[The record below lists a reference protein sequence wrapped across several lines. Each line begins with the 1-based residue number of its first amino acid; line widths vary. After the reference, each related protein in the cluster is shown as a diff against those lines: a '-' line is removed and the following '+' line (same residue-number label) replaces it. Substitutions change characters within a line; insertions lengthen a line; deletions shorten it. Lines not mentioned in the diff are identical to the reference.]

1 MALTTTGGSL
11 GAANAN
17 VAVDVE
23 QNSTFS
29 GVVTG
34 TFVGTVTFQA
44 LYDPTEG
51 WVSAQTF
58 TRPGVSA
65 AAALTAPGNRIIN
78 TGGAIAVR
86 AAMTAYTS
94 GTAVITL
101 AGTPTAGRAGS
112 TGGGGGGGA
121 VTVADGAD
129 TGEGTTT
136 D

>member
-58 TRPGVSA
+58 TRPGTYA
-65 AAALTAPGNRIIN
+65 YFCALHPHMKA
-78 TGGAIAVR
+78 
-86 AAMTAYTS
+86 
-94 GTAVITL
+94 TL
-101 AGTPTAGRAGS
+101 I
-112 TGGGGGGGA
+112 
-121 VTVADGAD
+121 VK
-129 TGEGTTT
+129 
-136 D
+136 